1 MTKSAHSKR
10 LHPLPKSM
18 EKSYKDSKI
27 TRSKTLQDELLPNDT
42 PGSREGTVI
51 ITISAVFFKTLS
63 LMKTSKKNCL
73 NNYFAFQNII
83 IYIICI

>member
-1 MTKSAHSKR
+1 MTKNAHSKT
-10 LHPLPKSM
+10 LHSLPKSM

-27 TRSKTLQDELLPNDT
+27 TRSKTFQDELLPNDT

-51 ITISAVFFKTLS
+51 FTISAVFFKTLA

-73 NNYFAFQNII
+73 NNYFVFQNII